1 MTFKEMVKNNLEII
15 VNLDPVIEENIAIEF
30 ITNKIVNDTI
40 NKIFE
45 VPINYAN
52 HISISLNNKKIPHK
66 IEYKNEYVSN
76 IVKL

>member
-1 MTFKEMVKNNLEII
+1 MTFKEMVENKLEII
-15 VNLDPVIEENIAIEF
+15 VNLNPVIEKNIAIEF
-30 ITNKIVNDTI
+30 ITNKIVNDTT

-45 VPINYAN
+45 IPINYVN
-52 HISISLNNKKIPHK
+52 DISLLLNNKKIPHR

>member
-30 ITNKIVNDTI
+30 ITNKIINDTL

-52 HISISLNNKKIPHK
+52 NISISLNNKKIPHK